1 MNNGGQMHKKRIHI
15 DFTVIPTPG
24 AGWGELD
31 SVNISIPK
39 HKFKDIEQVKAI
51 WLKRTGNVA
60 RHITQGGEKE
70 VA

>member
-1 MNNGGQMHKKRIHI
+1 MLKKRIHI
-15 DFTVIPTPG
+15 DFEVIPTPG
-24 AGWGELD
+24 AGWGKLD

-39 HKFKDIEQVKAI
+39 HKFKNIEQVYSI
-51 WLKRTGNVA
+51 WLKKTGNVA